1 MREAQVSPQH
11 TCRSA
16 YDEVVQ
22 NQIARTGA
30 PGFWGRVY
38 NALFRVFGPAQLGDP
53 NEPPP
58 PPPRRAAPC
67 PRCGQPME
75 EHGYVETAG
84 RRRLR
89 CPDS

>member
-1 MREAQVSPQH
+1 VH
-11 TCRSA
+11 
-16 YDEVVQ
+16 

-75 EHGYVETAG
+75 EHGYVETSA